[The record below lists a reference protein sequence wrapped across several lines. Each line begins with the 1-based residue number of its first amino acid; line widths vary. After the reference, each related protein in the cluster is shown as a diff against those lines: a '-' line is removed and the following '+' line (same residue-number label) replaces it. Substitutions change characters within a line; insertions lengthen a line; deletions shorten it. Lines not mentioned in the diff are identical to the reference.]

1 MIKSATDMNISKPP
15 GSHRLWL
22 FVLVYPLHI
31 LEEIRGV
38 GASHG
43 INLSLK
49 QFFILSGAG
58 SVLMVIGILLAQR
71 FRFPQLLEIVFG
83 TVFLLNG
90 LSHIINCVVIRGYD
104 SGVITGTLIMIPLG
118 VMSLIRLR
126 NSMRRLRYFAAVALG
141 FAAQGIITILAL

>member
-1 MIKSATDMNISKPP
+1 MIKSATDMNSSELP